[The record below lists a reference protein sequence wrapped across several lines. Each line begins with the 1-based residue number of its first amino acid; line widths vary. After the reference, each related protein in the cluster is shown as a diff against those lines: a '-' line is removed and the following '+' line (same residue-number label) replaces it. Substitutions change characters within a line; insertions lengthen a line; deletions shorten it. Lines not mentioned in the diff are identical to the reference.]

1 MSVPFIHLS
10 QPDAHHYA
18 ERSGKQGIEVVREQ
32 GTHAFFVVKVPHI
45 PAMMGSEFTRTVSG
59 ADTSRVALI
68 TRRQIRFVADLLN
81 ARSLSAEGAVAVCL
95 RYLVTPASTPGD
107 KGRVEVVFI
116 GKVFHPNQRCA
127 VALCRDL
134 WRKFIAHFPSEDPFN
149 YPLFPVGEA
158 DLLKYLHPLT
168 TSGTSLQLQEI
179 RKFEDSDPYAGDH
192 TSPVG
197 YFAHPFAPTH
207 DATALGR
214 FIETLAQQ
222 EQRCV
227 VNICLQPTEL
237 FQHEVQAIHQLV
249 ANYARVY
256 KSAEPESWLH
266 TYRKERMEDLQRT
279 YWPLINARKHLF
291 KIGIQ
296 IIGEQAAPDD
306 VAEALGSEL
315 IENTFTSEPRHW
327 TRERPTTD
335 AEALIAWQNFNTLEL
350 QPWGRQRLDP
360 STTRLRF
367 LVSAY
372 EATGAFRLPIPPE
385 HGYLPGIEVR
395 EEPFFMPH
403 KQTKPET
410 RSITLGEIL
419 HRGQPTGR
427 HVELPVQELL
437 RHCLIAGATGAGKT
451 NTCLWLLS
459 QLWKQH
465 QIPFLVMYP
474 VAKRDYRVLLADQ
487 GVRNDL
493 LIFTLGAENVAPFRF
508 NPFAV
513 ADGVPLRTHM
523 SLLMRCFS
531 AAFSFWDPLTQ
542 IYRASIRKV
551 YERFGW
557 DLINGVGGLGSGR
570 TPTLAD
576 FYDTIVAVALE
587 MTKDYGSEVRG
598 NARQGSEIRIRELL
612 ERMGPVMNVAEAAPI
627 AEVLRR
633 PTVMELGMLGEAEDK
648 ALVMAFLLVLLFEQ
662 VQSNVTFLD
671 AGQRSKHIHVTLLE
685 EAHQFMPANPPVS
698 NQFVANPRAAG
709 SEDLSNLLAEWRG
722 FGEGV
727 LIAEQIPTDLIQG
740 AIGNTYLK
748 IMHRLEDQPSFDL
761 FSAVMNLN
769 DRQKIYARTLERGC
783 AIVRDQSGHPI
794 HVQVSNYLDTFQDVD
809 DRTIVDDSD
818 NEIRK
823 HMHGRMHIPPTR
835 VWSLT
840 SRPDQVRTPV
850 DILPEPLA
858 QYCSA
863 PQSADVF
870 TLPQVALDERLPEIG
885 DAADTQQWQRVRDI
899 CLEQLVK
906 YGLEPDPAMARCYL
920 ARVASLIYTKG
931 QQANERIYDAFP
943 SCRAALEN
951 FPL

>member
-1 MSVPFIHLS
+1 MSAPFIYRS
-10 QPDAHHYA
+10 QPDAHHYT
-18 ERSGKQGIEVVREQ
+18 ERWGKQGIEVEREQ
-32 GTHAFFVVKVPHI
+32 GTHAFFVAKVPHI
-45 PAMMGSEFTRTVSG
+45 PAMMGSEFTRSVSG
-59 ADTSRVALI
+59 ADTGRVALI
-68 TRRQIRFVADLLN
+68 TKRQIRFVADLLN
-81 ARSLSAEGAVAVCL
+81 ARSLSAEGAVAICL
-95 RYLVTPASTPGD
+95 RYLVTPPPTPGD
-107 KGRVEVVFI
+107 KSRVEVVFL
-116 GKVFHPNQRCA
+116 GKVFHPNQRRA
-127 VALCRDL
+127 TVLCRDL
-134 WRKFIAHFPSEDPFN
+134 WRKFSAHFPSEDPFN
-149 YPLFPVGEA
+149 YPLFPVGEG
-158 DLLKYLHPLT
+158 DFLKYLRPFATLGIP
-168 TSGTSLQLQEI
+168 SQLQEI
-179 RKFEDSDPYAGDH
+179 RKFEDSDPYAGDEM
-192 TSPVG
+192 SPVG

-222 EQRCV
+222 EQRCTV
-227 VNICLQPTEL
+227 SICLQPTEL
-237 FQHEVQAIHQLV
+237 FQQEVQVIHQLV
-249 ANYARVY
+249 ANYARIY
-256 KSAEPESWLH
+256 KAAEPESWLH
-266 TYRKERMEDLQRT
+266 TYRKERLEDLQRT

-296 IIGEQAAPDD
+296 VIGEQIAPDD

-315 IENTFTSEPRHW
+315 IENAFTDEPRHW
-327 TRERPTTD
+327 ARERPATD
-335 AEALIAWQNFNTLEL
+335 AEAAIAWQNFNTLEL
-350 QPWGRQRLDP
+350 QPWGRQRLDA
-360 STTRLRF
+360 SAARLRF

-372 EATGAFRLPIPPE
+372 EATGAFRLPVPPE

-403 KQTKPET
+403 NQIESQA
-410 RSITLGEIL
+410 RSIILGEIL

-427 HVELPVQELL
+427 HFHISVQDLL
-437 RHCLIAGATGAGKT
+437 RHCLVAGATGAGKT

-465 QIPFLVMYP
+465 RIPFLVMYP
-474 VAKRDYRVLLADQ
+474 VAKKDYRVLLADS
-487 GVRNDL
+487 GIRDDF
-493 LIFTLGAENVAPFRF
+493 LIFTLGVESAAPFRF

-531 AAFSFWDPLTQ
+531 ASFSFWDPLTQ

-551 YERFGW
+551 YERHGW
-557 DLINGVGGLGSGR
+557 DVVNGVGGRGSGR
-570 TPTLAD
+570 TPMLAD
-576 FYDTIVAVALE
+576 FYDTIVAVALD

-612 ERMGPVMNVAEAAPI
+612 ERMGPVMNVTEPAPM
-627 AEVLRR
+627 ADVLRQ

-662 VQSNVTFLD
+662 VQSNVSCLD
-671 AGQRSKHIHVTLLE
+671 AGQRGEQIHVTLLE
-685 EAHQFMPANPPVS
+685 EAHQFMPANPPVT
-698 NQFVANPRAAG
+698 NQFVANPRATG

-727 LIAEQIPTDLIQG
+727 LIAEQIPTDLVQG

-761 FSAVMNLN
+761 FSAMMNLN
-769 DRQKIYARTLERGC
+769 DRQRIYARTLERGC
-783 AIVRDQSGHPI
+783 AIARDQSGHPI
-794 HVQVSNYLDTFQDVD
+794 HVQVSNYLDSFQDMD

-818 NEIRK
+818 EAVK
-823 HMHGRMHIPPTR
+823 AHMHQRIQMPLAR
-835 VWSLT
+835 VWAPASQ
-840 SRPDQVRTPV
+840 PDQFQTSATA
-850 DILPEPLA
+850 LPEPLA
-858 QYCSA
+858 RYCNT
-863 PQSADVF
+863 PQCTAVF
-870 TLPQVALDERLPEIG
+870 TLPQIALDERLSEIG
-885 DAADTQQWQRVRDI
+885 DAAETQQWQRVREI

-906 YGLEPDPAMARCYL
+906 YGLEPGPYVARCYL

-931 QQANERIYDAFP
+931 EQANQRIYDAFP